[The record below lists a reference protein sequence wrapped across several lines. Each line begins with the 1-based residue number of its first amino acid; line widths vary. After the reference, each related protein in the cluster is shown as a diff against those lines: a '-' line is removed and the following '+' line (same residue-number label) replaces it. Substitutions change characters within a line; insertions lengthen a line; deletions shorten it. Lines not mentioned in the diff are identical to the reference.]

1 MMTKKAV
8 LINDLSGL
16 GKCSLTAAIPVLS
29 VMGIQACPMPTAVL
43 TSQTGFESFYCN
55 DCTDKLD
62 YYTSEWKKL
71 GFQPDGI
78 YTGFLSSEKQV
89 DKILSFIDSF
99 ETDNTLVLVDP
110 VLGDG
115 GRTYSLFTETLGKK
129 MKKLVSVADVITPNL
144 TECCIL
150 CDTDYSELIKNAD
163 SPDFLD
169 TVAELAKKL
178 LQLYKVKTVI
188 VTGIEH
194 KISDEV
200 TKINNLI
207 AADDEVFC
215 VSCEK
220 TGGSYSGTGD
230 LFASVVFSG
239 LTITILL
246 WAGLKQLNP
255 RTLTM
260 QEVIVRCLM
269 TNHSTGDSSVLLMK
283 ARQIQQSYLCRT
295 FSALAR
301 RQE

>member
-16 GKCSLTAAIPVLS
+16 GKCSLTAAISVLS

-115 GRTYSLFTETLGKK
+115 GRTYSLYTETLGKK
-129 MKKLVSVADVITPNL
+129 MKKLVSVADV
-144 TECCIL
+144 
-150 CDTDYSELIKNAD
+150 
-163 SPDFLD
+163 
-169 TVAELAKKL
+169 AELAKKL
-178 LQLYKVKTVI
+178 LKLYKVKTVI

-239 LTITILL
+239 LL
-246 WAGLKQLNP
+246 
-255 RTLTM
+255 R
-260 QEVIVRCLM
+260 
-269 TNHSTGDSSVLLMK
+269 GDSLKDTVNLAVKFIQTSLCETVKLGIHRNEGIEFEKHLKMLL
-283 ARQIQQSYLCRT
+283 
-295 FSALAR
+295 
-301 RQE
+301 

>member
-99 ETDNTLVLVDP
+99 ETDDTLVLVDP

-115 GRTYSLFTETLGKK
+115 GRTYSLYTETLGKK

-150 CDTDYSELIKNAD
+150 CDTDYSELIENAD

-169 TVAELAKKL
+169 TVAEL
-178 LQLYKVKTVI
+178 
-188 VTGIEH
+188 
-194 KISDEV
+194 S
-200 TKINNLI
+200 LI
-207 AADDEVFC
+207 H
-215 VSCEK
+215 
-220 TGGSYSGTGD
+220 
-230 LFASVVFSG
+230 
-239 LTITILL
+239 I
-246 WAGLKQLNP
+246 
-255 RTLTM
+255 
-260 QEVIVRCLM
+260 
-269 TNHSTGDSSVLLMK
+269 
-283 ARQIQQSYLCRT
+283 
-295 FSALAR
+295 
-301 RQE
+301 

>member
-8 LINDLSGL
+8 LINDLSGF
-16 GKCSLTAAIPVLS
+16 GKCSLTAAISVLS

-115 GRTYSLFTETLGKK
+115 GRTYSLYTETLGKK

-239 LTITILL
+239 LL
-246 WAGLKQLNP
+246 
-255 RTLTM
+255 R
-260 QEVIVRCLM
+260 
-269 TNHSTGDSSVLLMK
+269 GDSLKDTVNLAVKFIQTSLCETVKLGIHRNEGIEFEKHLKMLL
-283 ARQIQQSYLCRT
+283 
-295 FSALAR
+295 
-301 RQE
+301 

>member
-16 GKCSLTAAIPVLS
+16 GKCSLTAAISVLS

-71 GFQPDGI
+71 GFQPDG
-78 YTGFLSSEKQV
+78 
-89 DKILSFIDSF
+89 
-99 ETDNTLVLVDP
+99 TLVLVDP

-115 GRTYSLFTETLGKK
+115 GRTYSLYTETLGKK

-150 CDTDYSELIKNAD
+150 CDTDYSELIENAD

-178 LQLYKVKTVI
+178 LKLYKVKTVI

-239 LTITILL
+239 LL
-246 WAGLKQLNP
+246 
-255 RTLTM
+255 R
-260 QEVIVRCLM
+260 
-269 TNHSTGDSSVLLMK
+269 GDSLKDTVNLAVKFIQTSLCETVKLGIHRNEGIEFEKHLKMLL
-283 ARQIQQSYLCRT
+283 
-295 FSALAR
+295 
-301 RQE
+301 